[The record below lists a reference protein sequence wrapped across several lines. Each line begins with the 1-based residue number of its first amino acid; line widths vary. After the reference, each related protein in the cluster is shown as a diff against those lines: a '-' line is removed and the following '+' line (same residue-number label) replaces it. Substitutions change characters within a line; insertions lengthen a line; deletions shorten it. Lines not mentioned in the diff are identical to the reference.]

1 MKKIYLFCSAG
12 MSTSMLASNMQSV
25 ANNHKLPIKIAA
37 FPHDKLTDIIAEDRP
52 DCILLGPQVRYMYE
66 ETVAKYGN
74 EDIPI
79 SVIDQGDYGMM
90 NGENVLKSAIKLIK
104 GAKK

>member
-1 MKKIYLFCSAG
+1 M
-12 MSTSMLASNMQSV
+12 
-25 ANNHKLPIKIAA
+25 
-37 FPHDKLTDIIAEDRP
+37 
-52 DCILLGPQVRYMYE
+52 LGPQVRYMYD

-74 EDIPI
+74 EGIPI

-104 GAKK
+104 ENK